1 MKIIK
6 PDNLGLLYRALQMSS
21 GKLLSLG
28 LMGMFSL
35 DRSSLADLLSEQV
48 LWKNSEAAIGSDG
61 ILDAGWPKPAGEF
74 LVYGAC
80 HAPNATPVPQINVTA
95 GIGGIRKTLAV
106 FGDRHFSAL
115 RGISAAQPFRR
126 MEIGPKQSFGG
137 EGFADNP
144 KGCGF
149 AAIKDAAGAPL
160 HPLPNVES
168 PAALIVSSS
177 DRPQPAGFW
186 AVPPEAPQRTKLL
199 GSFDAQWLKKTWPH
213 MPVDTQPAYF
223 HSAPPDQ
230 RLAAYFKGD
239 EAIEIM
245 HMHPQHATINAR
257 LPRLRARCF
266 VNRKIAGGEIFSE
279 IDTRAETVW
288 LFPELECGIVLY
300 RALAEIADS
309 DADDVLH
316 VMAEWESMDNAPLSF
331 EHYHEI
337 FKRQLPGAGKA
348 VETDTALPAE
358 ILVAATPAPQAAA
371 MQAPSIPPA
380 AAAAPATVNP
390 ELTAVVD
397 QMERDAQALMKK
409 YGLTEKDVERLT
421 KPAAQPAMPDLNLEQ
436 MVAKVEADS
445 QALLKQH
452 GLTAAD
458 VEKYVRPAVP
468 KAAEPADLAGAFRQL
483 DSTSTEM
490 MQKSG
495 VTPASLKQVVGG
507 QPGTENLLAALN
519 LPAVDVES
527 LIASLAALNPPA
539 AKPAAPIALAAPPIP
554 EPELK
559 IPEPPPPAPQMTREL
574 VIERHAAKLGF
585 KEMDLSGLD
594 LSGLDLA
601 GADFTKALLE
611 KTGFAK
617 SRLNGADF
625 SGALLREA
633 DFGAADLSAAK
644 LIGASAD
651 TANLRDAVLA
661 KSDLSGAD
669 FTNADF
675 GNADLHQAH
684 LIGGVFNGAK
694 MAKLRAAACDATG
707 ARFEEA
713 DLTQADF
720 SGAQLAAAK
729 FNQALLGQ
737 GNLSKAKCRDAEFY
751 GVQAVAAIFS
761 DADLQASRAD
771 ASSQFGTAI
780 FSRARLVRAAWE
792 GVMIGGAQFGDA
804 ILDDADFSKAQA
816 RAALFTRASAK
827 GAKFDKADL
836 SAADMT
842 GINLFK
848 GSLRQATL
856 HTTLLRK
863 ANLYGV
869 DFLDTAPTIASLEGS
884 NIDRTVLQF
893 RPAVV

>member
-28 LMGMFSL
+28 LMGMFHL
-35 DRSSLADLLSEQV
+35 DRSGLADLLSEQV

-126 MEIGPKQSFGG
+126 MEIGPQQSFGG

-168 PAALIVSSS
+168 PASLIVSNS

-186 AVPPEAPQRTKLL
+186 AIPPEAPQRTRLL

-213 MPVDTQPAYF
+213 MPIDTQQAYF

-230 RLAAYFKGD
+230 RLPAYFKGD

-245 HMHPQHATINAR
+245 HMHPQRATINAR

-266 VNRKIAGGEIFSE
+266 INRKIAGGEIFSE

-316 VMAEWESMDNAPLSF
+316 VMAEWESMDNAPLTF
-331 EHYHEI
+331 EHYHEV
-337 FKRQLPGAGKA
+337 FKRQLPSAGKA
-348 VETDTALPAE
+348 AESDAALPAE
-358 ILVAATPAPQAAA
+358 IAVAATPAPQAVA
-371 MQAPSIPPA
+371 MQAPAPA
-380 AAAAPATVNP
+380 AASAAVNP
-390 ELTAVVD
+390 ELPAAVD

-421 KPAAQPAMPDLNLEQ
+421 KPAAQPAMPDLSLEQ
-436 MVAKVEADS
+436 IVAKVEADS

-458 VEKYVRPAVP
+458 VEKYGRPVVS
-468 KAAEPADLAGAFRQL
+468 KTAEPADLAAAFRQL
-483 DSTSTEM
+483 DTASIEM

-495 VTPASLKQVVGG
+495 MAPASLKQVVAG
-507 QPGTENLLAALN
+507 QPGTENLLATLN
-519 LPAVDVES
+519 QPAVDVES
-527 LIASLAALNPPA
+527 LIASLAVLNPPV
-539 AKPAAPIALAAPPIP
+539 AKPAAPIALAAPTAP
-554 EPELK
+554 EPALK
-559 IPEPPPPAPQMTREL
+559 IPEPPPPAPQMTRKL

-585 KEMDLSGLD
+585 EEMDLSGLD

-611 KTGFAK
+611 KTDFSK
-617 SRLNGADF
+617 SRLTGADF

-633 DFGAADLSAAK
+633 DFSAADLSAAK
-644 LIGASAD
+644 LIGVSAD
-651 TANLRDAVLA
+651 TANLLDAVLA

-675 GNADLHQAH
+675 GNADLHQAR
-684 LIGGVFNGAK
+684 LIGSVFNGAK
-694 MAKLRAAACDATG
+694 MAKLRAAGCDATG

-737 GNLSKAKCRDAEFY
+737 GNLSKTKCRDAEFY
-751 GVQAVAAIFS
+751 GVQAVAAVFS

-792 GVMIGGAQFGDA
+792 GVMIGGAQFGGA

-816 RAALFTRASAK
+816 KAALFTKVSAK

-836 SAADMT
+836 SGADMS

-856 HTTLLRK
+856 HTTLLRN

-869 DFLDTAPTIASLEGS
+869 DFLDTTPTIASLEGS